1 MPIIV
6 SLLGDTLFPGWGI
19 FHHSQIRTDF
29 NIIEA
34 GQDLSV
40 SGTIP
45 PGFRDET
52 TEPLTEVRLA
62 QSCTVGQ
69 WQSLAFLNSS
79 PSQVA

>member
-6 SLLGDTLFPGWGI
+6 SLLGDTLFPVGAYFTI
-19 FHHSQIRTDF
+19 VKLELISILLKLVRT
-29 NIIEA
+29 
-34 GQDLSV
+34 SV
-40 SGTIP
+40 LSGTIP